1 MGNPFIRMWGLGGVD
16 AMEGM
21 CGGQRSEK
29 WISLSPPPIV
39 GRSCLSEVP
48 VPMAFSEKG
57 LWLVN

>member
-1 MGNPFIRMWGLGGVD
+1 
-16 AMEGM
+16 MEGM